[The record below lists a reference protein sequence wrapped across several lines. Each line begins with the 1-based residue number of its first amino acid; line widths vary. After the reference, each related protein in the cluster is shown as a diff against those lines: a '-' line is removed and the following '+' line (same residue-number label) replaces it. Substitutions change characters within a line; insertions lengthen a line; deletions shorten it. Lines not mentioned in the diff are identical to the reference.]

1 MIADVASPAVDWASG
16 DPLTTPSIAEGSP
29 AALQW
34 WDHQRRWLEDH
45 SRLRVCCKA
54 RQIGMSTALATEA
67 LHAAVY
73 GETTVIVSASQR
85 QASELL
91 RKATHLLPLVTV
103 AADGAVRVDK
113 QSAEAIEL
121 STGGRVIS
129 LPASAATV
137 QGYTGHVVID
147 EAAWIPDVDS
157 LWMAIVP
164 TISTRRDYRLS
175 VVSTPG
181 PRAGMFHRLWNNG
194 DEAWSR
200 HCVSIYD
207 ARAGGAPH
215 DIDALRA
222 AVADEATWR
231 AAYECQFV
239 DEAHALLPYD
249 LLLARVD
256 ETLSYHLNGK
266 TLCEPGDLY
275 AGYDVGRKRDLSVL
289 IVLERIKKEFR
300 WRGAVE
306 LREAPF
312 DEQFELLGSVL
323 KAPGLR
329 RLAIDQ
335 SGLGMQLA
343 EQLVRK
349 HGSRV
354 EPITMTAPVKES
366 LASRILA
373 VFQSGNVD
381 IPDHRPLID
390 DLHSIQRTVTLS
402 GNVRYAAPREAG
414 SHADRWT
421 ALALAL
427 HAAGPAPREP
437 IKPSFTEHRLT
448 RRQEYTLF
456 T

>member
-1 MIADVASPAVDWASG
+1 MITSAAS
-16 DPLTTPSIAEGSP
+16 TTVECAAGEPP
-29 AALQW
+29 ALQW

-54 RQIGMSTALATEA
+54 RQIGMSTAVATEA

-91 RKATHLLPLVTV
+91 RKAIHLLPLVTV
-103 AADGAVRVDK
+103 AADGAVCVDK

-147 EAAWIPDVDS
+147 EAAWIPDIDT
-157 LWMAIVP
+157 LWQAIVP
-164 TISTRRDYRLS
+164 TISTRREYRLS

-181 PRAGMFHRLWNNG
+181 PRAGMFHHLWMSG
-194 DEAWSR
+194 DAAWSR

-239 DEAHALLPYD
+239 DEAHALLPFD

-256 ETLSYHLNGK
+256 DTLSYYLGAETLS
-266 TLCEPGDLY
+266 EPGDLY
-275 AGYDVGRKRDLSVL
+275 AGYDVGRKHDLSVL
-289 IVLERIKKEFR
+289 VVLERIKEGFR

-306 LREAPF
+306 LQETPF
-312 DEQFELLGSVL
+312 DEQFELLTSVL
-323 KAPGLR
+323 QVPGMR

-343 EQLVRK
+343 EELVQK
-349 HGSRV
+349 HGSQV

-373 VFQSGNVD
+373 VFQRGDVS

-390 DLHSIQRTVTLS
+390 DLHSMQRTVTLA

-427 HAAGPAPREP
+427 HTAGPAPTEIVMPRRYPRPLSRREQL
-437 IKPSFTEHRLT
+437 IR
-448 RRQEYTLF
+448 YG
-456 T
+456 

>member
-1 MIADVASPAVDWASG
+1 MIADVASPTVEG
-16 DPLTTPSIAEGSP
+16 VPGEPLTTPGIVEDRP
-29 AALQW
+29 PALQW

-54 RQIGMSTALATEA
+54 RQIGMSTALAIEA

-91 RKATHLLPLVTV
+91 RKGTHSLPLVTV
-103 AADGAVRVDK
+103 AAEGVVRVDK

-121 STGGRVIS
+121 STGGRVIP

-164 TISTRRDYRLS
+164 TISTRREYRLS
-175 VVSTPG
+175 IVSTPG

-200 HCVSIYD
+200 HRVSIYD

-215 DIDALRA
+215 DIYSLRA

-256 ETLSYHLNGK
+256 DTLSYHLSAK
-266 TLCEPGDLY
+266 TLFEPGDFY

-300 WRGAVE
+300 WRGGGGAS
-306 LREAPF
+306 RGA
-312 DEQFELLGSVL
+312 
-323 KAPGLR
+323 LR
-329 RLAIDQ
+329 RAVRAAHQ
-335 SGLGMQLA
+335 RA
-343 EQLVRK
+343 E
-349 HGSRV
+349 G
-354 EPITMTAPVKES
+354 
-366 LASRILA
+366 
-373 VFQSGNVD
+373 
-381 IPDHRPLID
+381 
-390 DLHSIQRTVTLS
+390 
-402 GNVRYAAPREAG
+402 AG
-414 SHADRWT
+414 SA
-421 ALALAL
+421 
-427 HAAGPAPREP
+427 AAGDRPERPRDAARRGAGAEARLAGRADHHDRAGQGVAGLAHPGRLPVRRCRHSRPPAPD
-437 IKPSFTEHRLT
+437 
-448 RRQEYTLF
+448 RRPALDPADGDAVR
-456 T
+456 

>member
-1 MIADVASPAVDWASG
+1 MIAAAAGMMVEGAAEASP
-16 DPLTTPSIAEGSP
+16 
-29 AALQW
+29 ALQW
-34 WDHQRRWLEDH
+34 WDHQRLWLEDGA
-45 SRLRVCCKA
+45 RLRVCCKA
-54 RQIGMSTALATEA
+54 RQIGMSTALAAEA
-67 LHAAVY
+67 LHAGVY

-91 RKATHLLPLVTV
+91 RKATQLLPLVTV
-103 AADGAVRVDK
+103 AADGAVRVEK

-164 TISTRRDYRLS
+164 TISTRREYRLS

-194 DEAWSR
+194 DGAWSR
-200 HCVSIYD
+200 HRVSIYD
-207 ARAGGAPH
+207 ACDGGAPH
-215 DIDALRA
+215 DIHALRA

-239 DEAHALLPYD
+239 DESYALLPYD

-256 ETLSYHLNGK
+256 DTLSYHLNAK
-266 TLCEPGDLY
+266 TLFEPGDFY
-275 AGYDVGRKRDLSVL
+275 AGYDVGRKHDLSVL
-289 IVLERIKKEFR
+289 IVVQRVQKELR
-300 WRGAVE
+300 WCGAVE
-306 LREAPF
+306 LPQAPF
-312 DEQFELLGSVL
+312 DEQFELLTCVL
-323 KAPGLR
+323 KVRGLR

-343 EQLVRK
+343 EELVHK

-373 VFQSGNVD
+373 AFQRGDVA

-390 DLHSIQRTVTLS
+390 DLHSMQRTVTLS
-402 GNVRYAAPREAG
+402 GNVRYAAPREEG

-437 IKPSFTEHRLT
+437 IIPSFTEPRLS
-448 RRQEYTLF
+448 RHQDWLLHS
-456 T
+456 

>member
-1 MIADVASPAVDWASG
+1 MIASVAGTTVEGPADQ
-16 DPLTTPSIAEGSP
+16 PPP
-29 AALQW
+29 ALRW
-34 WDHQRRWLEDH
+34 WDHQRRWLEDR

-54 RQIGMSTALATEA
+54 RQIGLSTAVATEA

-73 GETTVIVSASQR
+73 GQTTVIVSASQR

-91 RKATHLLPLVTV
+91 RKASQLLPLVTI
-103 AADGAVRVDK
+103 AAEGAVRVDK
-113 QSAEAIEL
+113 ESAEAIEL

-147 EAAWIPDVDS
+147 EAAWIPDVEA

-164 TISTRRDYRLS
+164 TISTRGEYRLS

-181 PRAGMFHRLWNNG
+181 PRAGMFHRLWHNG

-200 HCVSIYD
+200 HCVNIYD

-215 DIDALRA
+215 DLDALRA

-256 ETLSYHLNGK
+256 DALSYHLDGK
-266 TLCEPGDLY
+266 TLGEPGDLY
-275 AGYDVGRKRDLSVL
+275 AGYDVGRKHDLSVL
-289 IVLERIKKEFR
+289 IVLERTQKEFR

-306 LREAPF
+306 LRQAPF

-323 KAPGLR
+323 QGRGLR

-343 EQLVRK
+343 EELVGK

-373 VFQSGNVD
+373 VFQRGEVR
-381 IPDHRPLID
+381 IPDHRPLLD
-390 DLHSIQRTVTLS
+390 DLHSVQRTVTLS
-402 GNVRYAAPREAG
+402 GNARYAAPREAG

-427 HAAGPAPREP
+427 QAAGPAPSETT
-437 IKPSFTEHRLT
+437 IVWHPSGRLS
-448 RRQEYTLF
+448 RRQELMTLL
-456 T
+456 

>member
-1 MIADVASPAVDWASG
+1 MIVAG
-16 DPLTTPSIAEGSP
+16 TPGVTG
-29 AALQW
+29 LQW
-34 WDHQRRWLEDH
+34 WKHQREWFDDK

-54 RQIGMSTALATEA
+54 RQIGMSTVLATEA

-91 RKATHLLPLVTV
+91 RKAAHLLPLVTV
-103 AADGAVRVDK
+103 AAEGAVIVHK

-129 LPASAATV
+129 LPAAAATV
-137 QGYTGHVVID
+137 QGFTGHVVID
-147 EAAWIPDVDS
+147 EAAWIPDIDAV
-157 LWMAIVP
+157 WMGIVP
-164 TISTRRDYRLS
+164 TISTNDRFRLS

-181 PRAGMFHRLWNNG
+181 PRAGMFHKLWNNG
-194 DEAWSR
+194 DPAWSR
-200 HCVSIYD
+200 HRTNIYE
-207 ARAGGAPH
+207 ACAGGAPH
-215 DIDALRA
+215 DVDALRA

-231 AAYECQFV
+231 AAFECQFV

-256 ETLSYHLNGK
+256 ESLSYHLNVNSLSDHG
-266 TLCEPGDLY
+266 TFY
-275 AGYDVGRKRDLSVL
+275 AGFDVGRKHDLSVL
-289 IVLERIKKEFR
+289 VVLERVKNELR
-300 WRGAVE
+300 WCGAVE

-312 DEQFELLGSVL
+312 GEQFDLLTSIMDSYGVE
-323 KAPGLR
+323 

-343 EQLVRK
+343 EELTQK
-349 HGSRV
+349 YAYRV

-366 LASRILA
+366 FASRILA
-373 VFQSGNVD
+373 AFQCGDVS

-390 DLHSIQRTVTLS
+390 DLHSMQRTVTIA

-421 ALALAL
+421 AMALAL
-427 HAAGPAPREP
+427 HAAASTPDYEP
-437 IKPSFTEHRLT
+437 GEVYYSFGH
-448 RRQEYTLF
+448 
-456 T
+456 